1 MKQIRI
7 IMNSGGMITD
17 VFASME
23 LADVDVEVIDFCT
36 DDPKEQNDAEER
48 WQATREKWRK
58 GELTS
63 IY

>member
-1 MKQIRI
+1 MEIKIV
-7 IMNSGGMITD
+7 MNSGGMITD
-17 VFASME
+17 VLASPE

-36 DDPKEQNDAEER
+36 NDPDEYDEAEEN
-48 WQATREKWRK
+48 WQEAKEKWRK